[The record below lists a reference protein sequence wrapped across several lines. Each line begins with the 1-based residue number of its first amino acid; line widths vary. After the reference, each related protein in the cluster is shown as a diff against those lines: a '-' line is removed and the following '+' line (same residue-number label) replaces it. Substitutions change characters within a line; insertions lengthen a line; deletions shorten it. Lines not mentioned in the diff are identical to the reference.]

1 MSMSGRSSVAD
12 GGRCQDRELVCRL
25 SHIYGFAKR
34 PLFGSGGVSRRAGLR
49 ESFGLIPHLTVGDC
63 PEGGL
68 RVLRA
73 AEAEVLAALP
83 VRTHV
88 SCAWL
93 MTGT

>member
-1 MSMSGRSSVAD
+1 MPAFAYLWLRETSSIRQR
-12 GGRCQDRELVCRL
+12 GL
-25 SHIYGFAKR
+25 
-34 PLFGSGGVSRRAGLR
+34 SRRAGLR

-68 RVLRA
+68 GVLRA

-88 SCAWL
+88 SRAWL
-93 MTGT
+93 MTGTQVPAAGSWQLLATFPLGI